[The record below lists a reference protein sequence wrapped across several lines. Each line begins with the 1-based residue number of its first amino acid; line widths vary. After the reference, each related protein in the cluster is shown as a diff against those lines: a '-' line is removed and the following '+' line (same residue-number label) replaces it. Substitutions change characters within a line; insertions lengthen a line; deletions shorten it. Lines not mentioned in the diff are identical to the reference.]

1 MCAANGKMTMGQCKT
16 CSQIEGRE
24 KLLVLKLGSLIKHLG
39 LRKCFVVKP
48 RIIVGEYFLS
58 PFNTH
63 VKNEKVCGTTWQFS
77 VIDQL

>member
-1 MCAANGKMTMGQCKT
+1 MCATNGKMTMVRCKI
-16 CSQIEGRE
+16 CFHIERRE
-24 KLLVLKLGSLIKHLG
+24 KLLVLKLDLLIKHLG

-58 PFNTH
+58 PFNIH
-63 VKNEKVCGTTWQFS
+63 VKNEKVYGTTWQFN